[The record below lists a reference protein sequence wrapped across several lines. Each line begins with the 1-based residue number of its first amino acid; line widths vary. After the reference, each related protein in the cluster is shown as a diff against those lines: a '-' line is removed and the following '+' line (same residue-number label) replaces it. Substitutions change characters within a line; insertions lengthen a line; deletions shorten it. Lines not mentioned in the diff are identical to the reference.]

1 VDCNSCTAANILDYE
16 QLYNSLLQEH
26 EDLKTKFSELDQL
39 NQPEVDYKRI
49 NENLRLNMNILQ
61 KNLNTTNTL
70 LKENQKNMKAIKIQ
84 SLDHT
89 KTVENQ
95 ARKLVSSVLTQN
107 QLDLI
112 LKKKKR
118 VRWSR
123 EEVSK
128 AFTLRYF
135 SKRAYSYVKD
145 ELHYP
150 LPGKKNNIFIILYNF
165 FSQSTYV
172 IGLACLPQ
180 WAKTIDMKNCVL
192 LDVLQ
197 IMKLNGETLE
207 DYEKLTVLMFDEV
220 KVSYIM
226 EYDVLHDQV
235 IGPHN
240 QMQVSYYI
248 I

>member
-1 VDCNSCTAANILDYE
+1 MDCNSCTAANILDYE

-26 EDLKTKFSELDQL
+26 EALKTKFSEQNQL
-39 NQPEVDYKRI
+39 NQPEVDYKKI
-49 NENLRLNMNILQ
+49 NENVRFNMNILQ

-89 KTVENQ
+89 KTVENK

-107 QLDLI
+107 QMDLI
-112 LKKKKR
+112 LKKNKR

-128 AFTLRYF
+128 AFTIRYF

-150 LPGKKNNIFIILYNF
+150 LPGKKKQHI
-165 FSQSTYV
+165 
-172 IGLACLPQ
+172 
-180 WAKTIDMKNCVL
+180 
-192 LDVLQ
+192 
-197 IMKLNGETLE
+197 
-207 DYEKLTVLMFDEV
+207 
-220 KVSYIM
+220 
-226 EYDVLHDQV
+226 
-235 IGPHN
+235 
-240 QMQVSYYI
+240 YYFV
-248 I
+248 